1 MKVAE
6 YLGSNVSAL
15 LAASPF
21 SGWHA
26 TRSVDTDES
35 NPKAPSEVWYEFKE
49 HGVEVLCDQAEL
61 VQAIYL
67 HGGIDS
73 EALCGVPFSSSRNEI
88 TARYGTPAKSG
99 EPSHHP
105 KLGRS
110 GAWDRFV
117 VGSAVIHFRYCVEDD
132 QIDRVT
138 LMTLDVTP

>member
-26 TRSVDTDES
+26 TRSVDTDEG
-35 NPKAPSEVWYEFKE
+35 NPKAPSEIWYEFAGR
-49 HGVEVLCDQAEL
+49 GVEVLCDQAEL
-61 VQAIYL
+61 VQAIFL
-67 HGGIDS
+67 HGGLDS
-73 EALCGVPFSSSRNEI
+73 EALCDVPFSSSRSEI
-88 TARYGTPAKSG
+88 RARYGTPAKSG

-105 KLGRS
+105 KLGPS

-117 VGSAVIHFRYCVEDD
+117 AGPAVVHFRYCVERD
-132 QIDRVT
+132 QVDRVT
-138 LMTLDVTP
+138 LMTLDATP